1 MKLLLIVCFSLFSFL
16 DADYV
21 PQEKKETLV
30 VVAQPEAK
38 NVFAAL
44 IDDKPY
50 LVEASDIQL
59 LEEVMESVAIRGKDS
74 KECKEL
80 KKRYPKQTDNVMG
93 VFVVKLK
100 EGASLPEK
108 FMPKK

>member
-44 IDDKPY
+44 IDNKPY

-59 LEEVMESVAIRGKDS
+59 LEEVMASVAIRGKDS
-74 KECKEL
+74 KEGKEL
-80 KKRYPKQTDNVMG
+80 KKQYPEQTKNISG
-93 VFVVKLK
+93 IFIIQLK
-100 EGASLPEK
+100 EGAVLPEK
-108 FMPKK
+108 FMKKD

>member
-44 IDDKPY
+44 IDNKPY
-50 LVEASDIQL
+50 LVE
-59 LEEVMESVAIRGKDS
+59 
-74 KECKEL
+74 
-80 KKRYPKQTDNVMG
+80 
-93 VFVVKLK
+93 
-100 EGASLPEK
+100 
-108 FMPKK
+108 